1 MNLFL
6 TLRPAWLLGLG
17 AVLAAVSAVIYGM
30 ELDGIHKREHN
41 LDDRGFMGK
50 KEKRKKPGAVLGRG
64 FFVTAALSAA
74 AILSAAVIGIVRPV
88 SDVYYYAGG
97 LLALGAVL
105 FNMIEIIRNYNR
117 LAMRRLPQ
125 FDKKEV
131 A

>member
-1 MNLFL
+1 M
-6 TLRPAWLLGLG
+6 
-17 AVLAAVSAVIYGM
+17 
-30 ELDGIHKREHN
+30 
-41 LDDRGFMGK
+41 
-50 KEKRKKPGAVLGRG
+50 
-64 FFVTAALSAA
+64 
-74 AILSAAVIGIVRPV
+74 IGIVRPV
-88 SDVYYYAGG
+88 SDVYYYTGG

>member
-1 MNLFL
+1 MTGDLQEKWITYFL
-6 TLRPAWLLGLG
+6 PP
-17 AVLAAVSAVIYGM
+17 
-30 ELDGIHKREHN
+30 K
-41 LDDRGFMGK
+41 K
-50 KEKRKKPGAVLGRG
+50 KEKGKKARAGLGRG
-64 FFVTAALSAA
+64 FFVTAALSAVA
-74 AILSAAVIGIVRPV
+74 VLSAAMIGIVRPV
-88 SDVYYYAGG
+88 SDVYYYTGG